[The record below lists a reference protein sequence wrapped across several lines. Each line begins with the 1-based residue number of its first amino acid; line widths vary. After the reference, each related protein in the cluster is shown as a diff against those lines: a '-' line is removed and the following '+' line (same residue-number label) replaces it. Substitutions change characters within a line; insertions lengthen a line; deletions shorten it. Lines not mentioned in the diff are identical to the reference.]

1 MLMHKINLDSLNQ
14 KEQYKLL
21 SASIVPRPIAWITTI
36 NSNESINL
44 APFSFFSI
52 VSNQIPLI
60 SISINRKDTVL
71 KDSAEN
77 ILRTKEA
84 VIHIPSINDLESMN
98 ATAAS
103 HPKNQSE
110 LDLIN
115 YNLLKSSSF
124 QTPALK
130 EPKIRLETKLYQ
142 HIEIKDRDSK
152 LVSDLFLMW
161 VDTIHIDEEIYDEK
175 NNYIL
180 QEKLQVLARLGG
192 NYYSSSDNFH
202 TAERPK

>member
-1 MLMHKINLDSLNQ
+1 MHKINLDSLNQ

-71 KDSAEN
+71 KDTAEN

-115 YNLLKSSSF
+115 YNLLKSSSI

-130 EPKIRLETKLYQ
+130 EAKIRLETKLYQ
-142 HIEIKDRDSK
+142 HIEIKDKDSK